1 MLMLTLL
8 LQAIIG
14 HAQPAN
20 LARLDGAVA
29 IADSTHRDRWGLD
42 GYHARLAI
50 DGNTDSTGDGVRTA
64 SWASDNWEVTHSLTV
79 ILPAEGDLESVRIHW
94 AGSLAPSRV
103 VVSALIGG
111 QWRELGTH
119 APAGNEAVSDA
130 WTGQAG
136 NVAAIRVSQLPDAA
150 NPGADRRMWVAELEV
165 FGQVSEPRVPVDVKA
180 IRERIESEL
189 LAQRRAE
196 DEARK
201 APVIARAMD
210 PLKIR
215 GFQGIIDR
223 DDVARGRKNVATR
236 PWAKSALETIQRDAD
251 WWVAKDDQYIRGI
264 IPEGNPR
271 AICPNFERGCPIH
284 GGARSTFSATLEKP
298 YVWKCSKGG
307 EEWFDGAVVKNP
319 ATGDDVVVQDDGTG
333 WLAPEG
339 FPEAGR
345 RYYFVAAYRYY
356 LLGKLFSSPYEPDG
370 GSEYRGGTPIMQ
382 LSLAYAL
389 TGDSKYA
396 HKAAVMLTRLADLYP
411 GYDGCVEGPSQRQD
425 GYIGQTFERFLV
437 QNLILACDL
446 IWDEVMQDQQLAND
460 LAAQGLADLNGDGEV
475 SGADVARH
483 LQRNLLAHIYEYL
496 HRLIPYLDGDF
507 WMYEMTALAALA
519 NSTGNPDLAYE
530 ALESDLGLRVL
541 LQNSWFRDG
550 KYIYDSTGYNQ
561 GNAETILRIAEWI
574 HGFQAPPQ
582 YPEPLDPYHHPD
594 YRLAMLYDFLRHVDC
609 DGRVPQIGDVG
620 GSRSVSLRTTPQYA
634 WYFERALV
642 RLPELRDYYAGQLMA
657 ASGGDLEQLR
667 LGGADWW
674 TIFHAGPPLEAEAAK
689 IEPPRSHLF
698 DDSGIAIL
706 RAGDTAA
713 TRMHV
718 PFTFSRGAYG
728 HGHPDKLA
736 INIFRYGYDFSADL
750 GYPTT
755 WTDLKSGGWEKHTAS
770 HCLVMLNERGQT
782 GNVTGKLSYFASQ
795 PPCDAVE
802 ASCEAAYPGTS
813 LYRRT
818 LALIRDPNGEP
829 LYLADIFRVAGAKTR
844 DYLFHSLASP
854 EDLAVN
860 LAEPADWTHQPQGCL
875 LGEEVPPMTR
885 AGYGFLFDLHRAHT
899 DGDLKASWEFR
910 KGVSQP
916 DRYLLTRRQFTNCDV
931 RFTMTRTGKARGDR
945 ERAVFVFAT
954 QPSTVQS
961 RRVIML
967 PATSLPIGK
976 PVQVEVKVR
985 GGQATMTVDGQPSG
999 QVDVTGSPGESG
1011 SLGLLHYYDYDWE
1024 YRDFEITP
1032 QGGDTIHMDFDAPLS
1047 EADWAR
1053 IDPTYSAAAGMMKV
1067 SYNTGGA
1074 LHLFAAGSP
1083 GREVI
1088 RASAEGYGVRGRAPL
1103 EGHLILRD
1111 IREDVAQGS
1120 AFLTVLEAVDGPSC
1134 VTGMQRLDITPSG
1147 DGTLSDCDA
1156 VAMRVEATDSTGP
1169 RVDYIL
1175 SALDSETI
1183 RQVEVDGHTIRF
1195 RGAFGLVTTRAGA
1208 PTGLMLVGG
1217 GELACDGRTLSSPGN
1232 LTGQVA
1238 TVDPSAPAI
1247 AVRLDDRCPTP
1258 GAELVGAK
1266 IKLENAGYVCPAVYT
1281 VTSVEA
1287 LPGGLWRLGLN
1298 MPVTVARGGI
1308 ASVDAGD
1315 ASFATRTPVM
1325 KLRMNPGIFDGKLAR
1340 ALPDGTPV
1348 RLTTATESA
1357 FVLADPAAISD
1368 FRPGGEYEIL
1378 DVGVGDR
1385 FTIVTHRSL
1394 TLPAN

>member
-8 LQAIIG
+8 LQAIIAQ
-14 HAQPAN
+14 AQPAN

-29 IADSTHRDRWGLD
+29 IADSTHRDRWGID
-42 GYHARLAI
+42 GYHAHLAI
-50 DGNTDSTGDGVRTA
+50 DGNTNSAGDGMRTT

-79 ILPAEGDLESVRIHW
+79 IFPAEADLESVRIHW

-103 VVSALIGG
+103 VVSGLIGG
-111 QWRELGTH
+111 QWEELG
-119 APAGNEAVSDA
+119 AYGPAGNEAVSSA
-130 WTGQAG
+130 WTGQAA
-136 NVAAIRVSQLPDAA
+136 NVAAVRIIQPPDAA
-150 NPGADRRMWVAELEV
+150 NLGADRRMWVAELEA
-165 FGQVSEPRVPVDVKA
+165 FGQVSEPRVPVDVRA
-180 IRERIESEL
+180 TRERVESEL
-189 LAQRRAE
+189 LALRRAE
-196 DEARK
+196 DDTRK
-201 APVIARAMD
+201 APVIARAMS
-210 PLKIR
+210 PLKTR
-215 GFQGIIDR
+215 GFQGIVNR
-223 DDVARGRKNVATR
+223 EDVARGRENVATR
-236 PWAKSALETIQRDAD
+236 PWAKQALEAIQRDAD
-251 WWVAKDDQYIRGI
+251 WWVAKDDQYIRSL
-264 IPEGNPR
+264 IPGGNPR
-271 AICPNFERGCPIH
+271 AICPSFEKGCPIH

-319 ATGDDVVVQDDGTG
+319 ATGEDVVVHDDGSG

-339 FPEAGR
+339 FPNAGR

-370 GSEYRGGTPIMQ
+370 GSEYRGETPIMQ

-389 TGDSKYA
+389 TGEPQYA

-437 QNLILACDL
+437 QNLILCCDL
-446 IWDEVMQDQQLAND
+446 IWDEVMQDQQLADD
-460 LAAQGLADLNGDGEV
+460 LAAQGLVDLNGDGRV
-475 SGADVARH
+475 SGADVAHH

-519 NSTGNPDLAYE
+519 NSTGNPELAAE

-574 HGFQAPPQ
+574 YGFQAPPQ

-594 YRLAMLYDFLRHVDC
+594 YRLTMLYDFLRHVDC

-620 GSRSVSLRTTPQYA
+620 GARSVSLRTTPPYA

-657 ASGGDLEQLR
+657 AAGGDLEQLR

-674 TIFHAGPPLEAEAAK
+674 TIFHAGPPLEAEAATV
-689 IEPPRSHLF
+689 EPPRSHLF

-770 HCLVMLNERGQT
+770 HCLVMLNEGGQT
-782 GNVTGKLSYFASQ
+782 GNVTGKLSYFATE
-795 PPCDAVE
+795 PACDAVE

-818 LALIRDPNGEP
+818 LALVRDPNGEP
-829 LYLADIFRVAGAKTR
+829 LYLADIFRVAGARTR
-844 DYLFHSLASP
+844 DYLFHSLAAP
-854 EDLAVN
+854 EN
-860 LAEPADWTHQPQGCL
+860 LTVTLDQPADWTHQPEGCL
-875 LGEEVPPMTR
+875 LGEDVPPMTR

-899 DGDLKASWEFR
+899 AGNLKASWEFR

-931 RFTMTRTGKARGDR
+931 RFTMIRTGKAGGDR

-967 PATSLPIGK
+967 PATELSVGK
-976 PVQVEVKVR
+976 PVKVEVKVR
-985 GGQATMTVDGQPSG
+985 GAQATMTVDGRPSG
-999 QVDVTGSPGESG
+999 RVDVTGSPGESG
-1011 SLGLLHYYDYDWE
+1011 SVGLLHYYNYDWE

-1032 QGGDTIHMDFDAPLS
+1032 DGGDTIRMNFEAPLS

-1053 IDPTYSAAAGMMKV
+1053 IDPTYSAAAGALKV
-1067 SYNTGGA
+1067 SDKTGGA

-1088 RASAEGYGVRGRAPL
+1088 RAAAEGYGVRGQAPL

-1111 IREDVAQGS
+1111 IREDTAQGT
-1120 AFLTVLEAVDGPSC
+1120 AFLTVLEAVDGPSS
-1134 VTGMQRLDITPSG
+1134 VTAMQRLEITPSG
-1147 DGTLSDCDA
+1147 DGTLTDCDA
-1156 VAMRVEATDSTGP
+1156 VAMRVEASDSAGP
-1169 RVDYIL
+1169 RVDYVL
-1175 SALDSETI
+1175 SALDMDTV
-1183 RQVEVDGHTIRF
+1183 RQLQVDGHNIRF
-1195 RGAFGLVTTRAGA
+1195 RGAFGLVTTRSGQ
-1208 PTGLMLVGG
+1208 PTKLMLVGG
-1217 GELACDGRTLSSPGN
+1217 GELACDGHTLSSPGN
-1232 LTGQVA
+1232 LTGQVV

-1247 AVRLDDRCPTP
+1247 SVRLDDRCPTP
-1258 GAELVGAK
+1258 DASLVGSK
-1266 IKLENAGYVCPAVYT
+1266 IKLENQAYVCPAVYT
-1281 VTSVEA
+1281 ITSVEA
-1287 LPGGLWRLGLN
+1287 LPEGLWRLGLN
-1298 MPVTVARGGI
+1298 MPLTVARGAI
-1308 ASVDAGD
+1308 ASVNAGN
-1315 ASFATRTPVM
+1315 ASFASRTPVM
-1325 KLRMNPGIFDGKLAR
+1325 KLRMNPGIFNGKPAR
-1340 ALPDGTPV
+1340 ALPDGAPV

-1368 FRPGGEYEIL
+1368 FHPEGEYEIL
-1378 DVGVGDR
+1378 DVGVGDP
-1385 FTIVTHRSL
+1385 FTIVTHKSL
-1394 TLPAN
+1394 ALAAN